1 MRVALTIEYQGTRYH
16 GFQYQTNAK
25 TVQEELENS
34 IERLFGESIR
44 ISPAGRT
51 DAGVHARNQ
60 VAKFDTNSVMDVN
73 KIAKGMNYYL
83 PDDIVVKNVVE
94 VPRDFDPRRD
104 AKSRVYRYSIFNSNV
119 HSPLNRMYSHR
130 VVGDLDKDLMCLGAD
145 LFLGEHDFRKFAGPV
160 EKNKST
166 ERVIYRSFWTYDNN
180 MLNYEV
186 EGNAFLPHQV
196 RRMVGSLVD
205 LGRGR
210 LFLEDVK
217 DLLSCK
223 GSARSN
229 SMPSKGLCLEKVIYE
244 NYSILTPTG

>member
-60 VAKFDTNSVMDVN
+60 VATFDTNSGMEVN

-130 VVGDLDKDLMCLGAD
+130 VVGDLDKDLMCL
-145 LFLGEHDFRKFAGPV
+145 
-160 EKNKST
+160 
-166 ERVIYRSFWTYDNN
+166 
-180 MLNYEV
+180 
-186 EGNAFLPHQV
+186 
-196 RRMVGSLVD
+196 
-205 LGRGR
+205 
-210 LFLEDVK
+210 
-217 DLLSCK
+217 
-223 GSARSN
+223 
-229 SMPSKGLCLEKVIYE
+229 
-244 NYSILTPTG
+244 

>member
-1 MRVALTIEYQGTRYH
+1 MSKTKYHVNNCSVNIKLIISLLT
-16 GFQYQTNAK
+16 
-25 TVQEELENS
+25 
-34 IERLFGESIR
+34 
-44 ISPAGRT
+44 
-51 DAGVHARNQ
+51 
-60 VAKFDTNSVMDVN
+60 
-73 KIAKGMNYYL
+73 
-83 PDDIVVKNVVE
+83 
-94 VPRDFDPRRD
+94 
-104 AKSRVYRYSIFNSNV
+104 
-119 HSPLNRMYSHR
+119 
-130 VVGDLDKDLMCLGAD
+130 
-145 LFLGEHDFRKFAGPV
+145 
-160 EKNKST
+160 
-166 ERVIYRSFWTYDNN
+166 RVIYRSFWTYDNN